1 MTGESDEM
9 LRLEDAL
16 SRVLDGARPL
26 PLETVTLEDAQGQVL
41 AVPVVATTSL
51 PPWDNSAMDGFAVRS
66 ADVADASPDSP
77 VRLRVLGEVAAGHAP
92 DRGITAGSAMRITT
106 GAMVPSGADAVVP
119 VEETDAPGGVS
130 ALPPW
135 VAVRAPA
142 APGAHLRYAG
152 ADVRLGERVLD
163 TGRLVGPAALALAA
177 ASGAAQLAVHRRP
190 RVGILA
196 TGDELSPAGEPLGPC
211 RIYDSN
217 TPALLA
223 QARVAGAIAVSYGIV
238 PDDPVALRER
248 LAVSVAASDVVV
260 LSGGV
265 SVGAHDHV
273 RDAFRALG
281 DLALW
286 RVAISA
292 RQAARIRPHDGRPC
306 RRQRGSG
313 PFGCVIRAAGK
324 SGQRVRHVR
333 AIRAAVAACLAGA
346 HDDRW
351 SCRSRRWVASRAH
364 RHRAR
369 RRRAR
374 RPPPRGRAPGRGRH
388 EGAGPAGLPAGPSGG
403 RPVHTGPAHSQT
415 RGCPRLPH
423 AVGACRGRRSG
434 RDPGSCAGTSRR

>member
-66 ADVADASPDSP
+66 ADVAGASPDSP
-77 VRLRVLGEVAAGHAP
+77 VRLRVVGEVAAGHAP
-92 DRGITAGSAMRITT
+92 DRGITAGAAMRITT

-142 APGAHLRYAG
+142 APGAHLPLRRCRRA
-152 ADVRLGERVLD
+152 LGRACARHGPSCGP
-163 TGRLVGPAALALAA
+163 GRARARGGVGRRAACRPPAAPSRDPGDRRR
-177 ASGAAQLAVHRRP
+177 ASAQ
-190 RVGILA
+190 
-196 TGDELSPAGEPLGPC
+196 PAEPLGPC

-248 LAVSVAASDVVV
+248 LAVAIAASDVVV

-265 SVGAHDHV
+265 SG
-273 RDAFRALG
+273 G
-281 DLALW
+281 P
-286 RVAISA
+286 
-292 RQAARIRPHDGRPC
+292 RP
-306 RRQRGSG
+306 
-313 PFGCVIRAAGK
+313 
-324 SGQRVRHVR
+324 
-333 AIRAAVAACLAGA
+333 
-346 HDDRW
+346 
-351 SCRSRRWVASRAH
+351 RSRSV
-364 RHRAR
+364 
-369 RRRAR
+369 
-374 RPPPRGRAPGRGRH
+374 PG
-388 EGAGPAGLPAGPSGG
+388 PW
-403 RPVHTGPAHSQT
+403 
-415 RGCPRLPH
+415 
-423 AVGACRGRRSG
+423 
-434 RDPGSCAGTSRR
+434 